1 MNFLC
6 FTSGA
11 LEKHCFPFKNVF
23 TAPLPTQHYVENQ
36 KKLQVVVFNIV
47 WGVGG
52 KVRQVKYL
60 GLVCVQ
66 KHQKCVFVPRLL
78 SMIVA

>member
-36 KKLQVVVFNIV
+36 KKLQVVVFDIV

-52 KVRQVKYL
+52 KGQ
-60 GLVCVQ
+60 G
-66 KHQKCVFVPRLL
+66 
-78 SMIVA
+78 